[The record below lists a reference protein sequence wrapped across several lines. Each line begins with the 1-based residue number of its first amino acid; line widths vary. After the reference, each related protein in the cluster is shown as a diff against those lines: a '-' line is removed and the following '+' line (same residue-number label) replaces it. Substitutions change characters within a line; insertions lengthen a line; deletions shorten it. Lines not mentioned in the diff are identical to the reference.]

1 MYRGSRLAASFLLVL
16 TGSAA
21 TAAGL
26 GVVPPARR
34 AERLA
39 DRRARRRVRNRPL
52 RRAVR
57 ARPGPRVGPDLA
69 VTIAE
74 IGGGLSFAGLF
85 AIALGANP
93 FAGSALPAQQ
103 AVANGTGLVA
113 WTLAMYLLLG
123 ISAGRV
129 RFQGW
134 SRRSAWWPTPL
145 LGCAGSRLDDAGLGP
160 PLRAT
165 SGQWSRSSAS
175 HSVGRPPSA
184 ADTLQPRSLSV
195 LAPPSQPRPSATN
208 SVAPRS
214 RSRSRRPG

>member
-26 GVVPPARR
+26 GVVPGLVGPNAWPI
-34 AERLA
+34 AALA
-39 DRRARRRVRNRPL
+39 VAFGIAHFVALFGLARAREWGRT
-52 RRAVR
+52 
-57 ARPGPRVGPDLA
+57 LA

-113 WTLAMYLLLG
+113 WSLAMYLLLG

-145 LGCAGSRLDDAGLGP
+145 LG
-160 PLRAT
+160 
-165 SGQWSRSSAS
+165 
-175 HSVGRPPSA
+175 VGA
-184 ADTLQPRSLSV
+184 
-195 LAPPSQPRPSATN
+195 
-208 SVAPRS
+208 
-214 RSRSRRPG
+214 